1 MELVFRVY
9 RVNPADTPN
18 MTTKIPICVPVLK
31 LGGFMDV
38 VDLDV
43 PSLPTTTRLEEGE
56 RASLFMIKI
65 KVEFVLFYRVYRF
78 VYC

>member
-31 LGGFMDV
+31 LVGFMDV
-38 VDLDV
+38 VDLEV
-43 PSLPTTTRLEEGE
+43 PSLPTTTRLEEEEE
-56 RASLFMIKI
+56 RASLFMN
-65 KVEFVLFYRVYRF
+65 
-78 VYC
+78 